1 MARGLLFG
9 RRIRVTMGN
18 VIVADIDPAQ
28 PEASQRHSLD
38 VSFTTE
44 AHTKLSPLSTHVT
57 VIGLNRE
64 TRARLSAQ
72 QKAAASVAWDQY
84 QKVLTGAIQV
94 TEEEQIL
101 QAQQQLSFQGLQ
113 VRIEAGY
120 QDDFALI
127 ADAQSLPDGI
137 KHDVSGVPTTTIEA
151 QDGRYPWQNGF
162 VSEEMSTTGVTYR
175 DWQLVLQI
183 SEGYQT
189 GTITGEEVD
198 AAIPGLLTRKN
209 FGGYLNGRVLT
220 GDAAL
225 REQEMAETLGL
236 MPFFDRGQK
245 IYLNLNAVTQAE
257 AVVLRLVGAPRSTT
271 PTPGGLLSYTEPDD
285 RGFVQVHTL
294 LNHRLSPGRQVQ
306 VFDADG
312 VPVGAGVFRCEYVKH
327 SGSTFDATYNSDAV
341 LRPVTIKVAD
351 NV

>member
-1 MARGLLFG
+1 MTRGLLFG

-18 VIVADIDPAQ
+18 VIIADIDPAQ
-28 PEASQRHSLD
+28 PETSQRYSLD
-38 VSFTTE
+38 VAFTTE
-44 AHTKLSPLSTHVT
+44 AHTKLAPLSTHVT
-57 VIGLNRE
+57 VIGLSRE
-64 TRARLSAQ
+64 TRTRLSAQ
-72 QKAAASVAWDQY
+72 QKQASSIAWDQY

-101 QAQQQLSFQGLQ
+101 QAQQQLVFQGLQ

-127 ADAQSLPDGI
+127 ANAQSLPDGI

-162 VSEEMSTTGVTYR
+162 VSEEMAPGVTYR
-175 DWQLVLQI
+175 DWGLITQI
-183 SEGYQT
+183 SEGYLTGAISTEEIQAQT
-189 GTITGEEVD
+189 PE
-198 AAIPGLLTRKN
+198 LLTRKN

-236 MPFFDRGQK
+236 TCFFDRGQK

-257 AVVLRLVGAPRSTT
+257 AVVLRLVGAPRSTV

-312 VPVGAGVFRCEYVKH
+312 VPVGAGTFRCEYVKH

-341 LRPVTIKVAD
+341 LRPVTIKWAK

>member
-1 MARGLLFG
+1 
-9 RRIRVTMGN
+9 MGG
-18 VIVADIDPAQ
+18 IIIADIDPAR

-38 VSFTTE
+38 FSFTTE
-44 AHTKLSPLSTHVT
+44 AHTKLAPLSTHVT

-64 TRARLSAQ
+64 TRAQLSAQ
-72 QKAAASVAWDQY
+72 QKAASSVAWDQY

-101 QAQQQLSFQGLQ
+101 QAQQQLVFNGLQ

-127 ADAQSLPDGI
+127 ANAQALPDGI
-137 KHDVSGVPTTTIEA
+137 MHDVSGVPTTTIEA

-162 VSEEMSTTGVTYR
+162 VSEEMAPGVTYR
-175 DWQLVLQI
+175 DWSLITQL

-189 GTITGEEVD
+189 G
-198 AAIPGLLTRKN
+198 AISTAEIEAKAPELLVRKN
-209 FGGYLNGRVLT
+209 FAGYLNGRVLT

-225 REQEMAETLGL
+225 REKEMAETLGL
-236 MPFFDRGQK
+236 TCFFDRGQK
-245 IYLNLNAVTQAE
+245 IYLDLNAVTQAE
-257 AVVLRLVGAPRSTT
+257 AVVLRLIGSPRSTA
-271 PTPGGLLSYTEPDD
+271 PTPGGLLSYTEPDS
-285 RGFVQVHTL
+285 RGFVKTLSL

-312 VPVGAGVFRCEYVKH
+312 VPVGAGTFRCEYVKH
-327 SGSTFDATYNSDAV
+327 SGSVFDATYHSEAI
-341 LRPVTIKVAD
+341 LRPVTIAWAD

>member
-18 VIVADIDPAQ
+18 VIVADIDPAR
-28 PEASQRHSLD
+28 PEASQLHSLD

-44 AHTKLSPLSTHVT
+44 AHTKLSPLSTQVT

-72 QKAAASVAWDQY
+72 QKAASSIAWDQY

-101 QAQQQLSFQGLQ
+101 QAQQQLVFQGLQ
-113 VRIEAGY
+113 LRIEAGY

-127 ADAQSLPDGI
+127 ADAQALPDGI
-137 KHDVSGVPTTTIEA
+137 KHDISGVPTTTIEA
-151 QDGRYPWQNGF
+151 MDGRYPWQNGF
-162 VSEEMSTTGVTYR
+162 VSEPMAPGVTYR
-175 DWQLVLQI
+175 DWGLITQI
-183 SEGYQT
+183 SEGYLTGAISTAEIEAQT
-189 GTITGEEVD
+189 PE
-198 AAIPGLLTRKN
+198 LLARKN
-209 FGGYLNGRVLT
+209 FAGYLNGRVLT

-236 MPFFDRGQK
+236 TCFFDRGQK

-257 AVVLRLVGAPRSTT
+257 AVELRLIGSPRSTT

-285 RGFVQVHTL
+285 RGFVQVRTL
-294 LNHRLSPGRQVQ
+294 LNHRLSPGRQVF
-306 VFDADG
+306 VYDDLGA
-312 VPVGAGVFRCEYVKH
+312 PVGAGVFRCEYVRH
-327 SGSTFDATYNSDAV
+327 TGSTYGAEFNSEAV

>member
-28 PEASQRHSLD
+28 PEISQRHSLD

-44 AHTKLSPLSTHVT
+44 AHTKLQPLLTSAQI
-57 VIGLNRE
+57 IGLNRE

-72 QKAAASVAWDQY
+72 QKAASSVAWDQY

-101 QAQQQLSFQGLQ
+101 QAQQQLVFQGLQ
-113 VRIEAGY
+113 LRIEAGY

-127 ADAQSLPDGI
+127 ANAQSLPDGI
-137 KHDVSGVPTTTIEA
+137 KHDISGVPTTTIEA

-162 VSEEMSTTGVTYR
+162 VSEEMAPGVTYR
-175 DWQLVLQI
+175 DWGLITQL
-183 SEGYQT
+183 SEGYLT
-189 GTITGEEVD
+189 GAISTEEIN
-198 AAIPGLLTRKN
+198 AKTPELLTRKN
-209 FGGYLNGRVLT
+209 FAGYLNGRVLT
-220 GDAAL
+220 GDSAR
-225 REQEMAETLGL
+225 REAEIAETLGL
-236 MPFFDRGQK
+236 TCFFDRGQK
-245 IYLNLNAVTQAE
+245 IYLDLNAVTQAE
-257 AVVLRLVGAPRSTT
+257 AVVLRLVGKPRQTE

-285 RGFVQVHTL
+285 RGFVQVRTL

-312 VPVGAGVFRCEYVKH
+312 RSVGAGTFRCEYVKH
-327 SGSTFDATYNSDAV
+327 SGSTHDATFNSEAV
-341 LRPVTIKVAD
+341 LRPVTIAWAN